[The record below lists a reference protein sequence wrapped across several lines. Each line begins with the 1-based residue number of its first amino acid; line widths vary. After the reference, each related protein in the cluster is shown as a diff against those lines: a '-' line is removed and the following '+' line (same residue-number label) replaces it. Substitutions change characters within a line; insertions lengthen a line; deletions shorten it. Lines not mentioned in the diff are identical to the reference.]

1 MHRPRFASPI
11 VLLICF
17 LAHGAAADEPGLKLK
32 IQPALIPYS
41 EHSDE
46 PTPMFL
52 EADRLQGHQDRELE
66 AEGNVS
72 LRKRAAAVFAD
83 YLYYAFPERE
93 LTVTGHVRFENEGDV
108 VTGEKLFYNLDSQ
121 SGYLEKPVYNF
132 QQFRARGSADR
143 MVMESR
149 TKMRVDKA
157 TYTNCD
163 VGDDDWFLRVDKLD
177 LDRQRDVG
185 VAHNATVVFKGLP
198 VLYSPYL
205 DFSLSGHRKTG
216 LLPPTIGSTGQ
227 SGFEVTQPFYWNIA
241 PNRDATIAPRILA
254 KRGVLLNTDVRYLE
268 PSLNG
273 EVQTDYLPNDRQK
286 QESRYGYS
294 WQHQQ
299 LFGPGISGG
308 FNLQGV
314 SDDTFFTDLS
324 DKIAVTSQ
332 TNLPREGN
340 LLYDGDWWNLNAR
353 MQRFQTL
360 QDPLAPVTPPYAR
373 APQVTLNV
381 NRQTDYF
388 LDLGLQGEYVDFNHP
403 FLLNGRRQI
412 LYPSISVP
420 LQTSYFYLTP
430 KLGYH
435 HTRYSFEDPNL
446 PDETR
451 GLPVYSIDSAVTFE
465 RNARLWDRDFIQ
477 TLEPRLY
484 YVYIPFRP
492 QDQLPI
498 FDTAIA
504 DFNLA
509 QIFTENQFSGGDR
522 INDAN
527 QLTAA
532 LSSRLINPASGE
544 EQLRFVLGQRYYF
557 KEQEVSLST
566 SPRNFNRSDI
576 LAAVTGKITPNWV
589 TDVGLQYSPITSRT
603 ERSNVALRYQPAI
616 GKVMNFGYRFTR
628 DTLEQVDLSSQWPLA
643 GRWTGL
649 ARWNYTLRDKRLL
662 EGLAGVEY
670 NAGCWAARF
679 VVHRFVSATQ
689 EYVNAMFFQLE
700 LNGVSKI
707 GSNPLELLRQN
718 VTGYTKTNEAPP
730 AERNPFPAY

>member
-1 MHRPRFASPI
+1 MHRPRFAPPI

-41 EHSDE
+41 AGRDE

-72 LRKRAAAVFAD
+72 LRKRGAAVFSD
-83 YLYYAFPERE
+83 YLYYAFPDQE
-93 LTVTGHVRFENEGDV
+93 LTVTGHVRFEKEGDV
-108 VTGEKLFYNLDSQ
+108 VTGEKLFYNLDSE
-121 SGYLEKPVYNF
+121 SGYLEKPAYTF

-149 TKMRVDKA
+149 TKVRVDKA

-177 LDRQRDVG
+177 LDRQLDVG

-205 DFSLSGHRKTG
+205 DFSLSGRRKTG

-241 PNRDATIAPRILA
+241 PNSDATIAPRVLA
-254 KRGVLLNTDVRYLE
+254 KRGVLLNTELRYLE
-268 PSLNG
+268 PSLGG
-273 EVQTDYLPNDRQK
+273 EMRVEYLPDDREK
-286 QESRYGYS
+286 QATRYGYS

-299 LFGPGISGG
+299 RFGYGFSGG
-308 FNLQGV
+308 LNLQGV
-314 SDDTFFTDLS
+314 SDDTYFIDLS

-332 TNLPREGN
+332 TNLPRDGN
-340 LLYDGDWWNLNAR
+340 LFYDGDWWNLNAR
-353 MQRFQTL
+353 VQRFQTL

-373 APQVTLNV
+373 APQLTLNV
-381 NRQTDYF
+381 NRQTDYHV
-388 LDLGLQGEYVDFNHP
+388 DLGLQGEYVDFDHP

-412 LYPSISVP
+412 LSPSLSVP

-435 HTRYSFEDPNL
+435 YTRYTFEDPNV

-451 GLPVYSIDSAVTFE
+451 GLPIYSIDSAVTFE
-465 RNARLWDRDFIQ
+465 RNARLWGRDFIQ

-484 YVYIPFRP
+484 YVYIPFRR

-498 FDTAIA
+498 FDTAAA
-504 DFNLA
+504 DFSLA
-509 QIFTENQFSGGDR
+509 QIFTENQFIGGDR

-532 LSSRLINPASGE
+532 LSSRLINPGSGE

-557 KEQEVSLST
+557 KEQQVTLNT
-566 SPRNFNRSDI
+566 TPRDFDRSDLL
-576 LAAVTGKITPNWV
+576 LAATGKLTANWL
-589 TDVGLQYSPITSRT
+589 TDVGLQYSANTSRM
-603 ERSNVALRYQPAI
+603 ERSNLALRYQPGI

-628 DTLEQVDLSSQWPLA
+628 DTLEQVDLSSQWPIG

-689 EYVNAMFFQLE
+689 EYINAMFFQLE
-700 LNGVSKI
+700 LNGVSRI

-718 VTGYTKTNEAPP
+718 VTGYTKTNEPPP

>member
-1 MHRPRFASPI
+1 MHRPRFTSPI
-11 VLLICF
+11 VLLICL
-17 LAHGAAADEPGLKLK
+17 LARGAAADEPGLKLK
-32 IQPALIPYS
+32 IQPVLIPYS
-41 EHSDE
+41 EGSDE

-66 AEGNVS
+66 AEGNVN
-72 LRKRAAAVFAD
+72 LRKRGAAVFSD
-83 YLYYAFPERE
+83 YLYYAVPERE
-93 LTVTGHVRFENEGDV
+93 LTVTGHVRFEKEGDV
-108 VTGEKLFYNLDSQ
+108 VTGEKLFYNLDSE
-121 SGYLEKPVYNF
+121 SGYLEKPAYMF

-149 TKMRVDKA
+149 TKARVDKA

-163 VGDDDWFLRVDKLD
+163 IGDDDWFLRVDKLD
-177 LDRQRDVG
+177 LDRQRDLG

-205 DFSLSGHRKTG
+205 DFSLSGRRKTG

-241 PNRDATIAPRILA
+241 PNRDATIAPRVLA
-254 KRGVLLNTDVRYLE
+254 RRGVLLNTELRYLE
-268 PSLNG
+268 PSLGG
-273 EVQTDYLPNDRQK
+273 EVRAEYLPDDREK
-286 QESRYGYS
+286 QDTRYGYS

-299 LFGPGISGG
+299 RLGYGFSGG

-314 SDDTFFTDLS
+314 SDDTYFIDLS
-324 DKIAVTSQ
+324 DKIAATSQ

-340 LLYDGDWWNLNAR
+340 LFYDGDWWNLNAR
-353 MQRFQTL
+353 VQRFQTL

-373 APQVTLNV
+373 APQLTLNV
-381 NRQTDYF
+381 NRQTDYY
-388 LDLGLQGEYVDFNHP
+388 LDLGLQGEYVDFDHP

-420 LQTSYFYLTP
+420 LQKSYFYLTP

-451 GLPVYSIDSAVTFE
+451 GLPIYSVDSAVTFE
-465 RNARLWDRDFIQ
+465 RNARLWGRDFIQ

-498 FDTAIA
+498 FDTAVA
-504 DFNLA
+504 DFSLA
-509 QIFTENQFSGGDR
+509 QIFTENQFTGGDR

-544 EQLRFVLGQRYYF
+544 EQLRFILGQRYYF
-557 KEQEVSLST
+557 KEQQVSLST
-566 SPRNFNRSDI
+566 ARRDFDRSDV
-576 LAAVTGKITPNWV
+576 LAAMTGRITPNWV
-589 TDVGLQYSPITSRT
+589 TDVGVQYSANTSRM
-603 ERSNVALRYQPAI
+603 ERSNVALRYQPGI

-628 DTLEQVDLSSQWPLA
+628 DTLEQVDLSSQWPIG

-689 EYVNAMFFQLE
+689 EYINAMFFQLE

-718 VTGYTKTNEAPP
+718 VTGYGKTNEPPP

>member
-17 LAHGAAADEPGLKLK
+17 LAPGAAADELGLKLR

-41 EHSDE
+41 EGSDE

-72 LRKRAAAVFAD
+72 LRKRGAAVFSD

-93 LTVTGHVRFENEGDV
+93 LTVTGHVRFEKEGDV
-108 VTGEKLFYNLDSQ
+108 VTGEKLFYNLDSE
-121 SGYLEKPVYNF
+121 SGYLEKPTYRF

-163 VGDDDWFLRVDKLD
+163 VGDDDWFLRVDRLD

-205 DFSLSGHRKTG
+205 DFSLSGRRKTG

-241 PNRDATIAPRILA
+241 PNRDATIAPRVLA
-254 KRGVLLNTDVRYLE
+254 RRGVLLNTDLRYIE
-268 PSLNG
+268 PSLGG
-273 EVQTDYLPNDRQK
+273 EMRAEYLPDDREK
-286 QESRYGYS
+286 QDTRYGYS

-299 LFGPGISGG
+299 RFGYGFSGG
-308 FNLQGV
+308 LNLQGV
-314 SDDTFFTDLS
+314 SDDTYFIDLS
-324 DKIAVTSQ
+324 DKIAATSQ

-340 LLYDGDWWNLNAR
+340 LFYDGDWWNLNAR
-353 MQRFQTL
+353 VQRFQTL

-373 APQVTLNV
+373 VPQLNLNV
-381 NRQTDYF
+381 NRQTDYY
-388 LDLGLQGEYVDFNHP
+388 LDLGLQGEYVDFDHP

-412 LYPSISVP
+412 FYPSVSVP

-451 GLPVYSIDSAVTFE
+451 GLPIYSIDSAVTFE
-465 RNARLWDRDFIQ
+465 RNARLWGRDFIQ

-498 FDTAIA
+498 FDTAVA
-504 DFNLA
+504 DFGLA
-509 QIFTENQFSGGDR
+509 QIFTENQFIGGDR

-557 KEQEVSLST
+557 KEQQVSLST
-566 SPRNFNRSDI
+566 ARRDFDRSDV
-576 LAAVTGKITPNWV
+576 LAAMTGRITPNWM
-589 TDVGLQYSPITSRT
+589 TDVGLQYSANANRM
-603 ERSNVALRYQPAI
+603 ERSNVALRYQPGI
-616 GKVMNFGYRFTR
+616 GRVMNFGYRFTR
-628 DTLEQVDLSSQWPLA
+628 DTLEQVDLSSQWPIG

-689 EYVNAMFFQLE
+689 EYINTMFFQLE
-700 LNGVSKI
+700 LNGVSRI

-718 VTGYTKTNEAPP
+718 VTGYAKTNEPP
-730 AERNPFPAY
+730 LAERNPFPAY